1 MSFILKI
8 CQTVAGIRRVCQFH
22 DFENLILGGFLT
34 FGPGSED
41 LQQSYS
47 SLNSKKNVVRS
58 ILNCHGKTGLSNGTL
73 TLRMP
78 FKLTSPSAAVCNE
91 IESQTVHH
99 NLEKCSRNKY
109 LG

>member
-1 MSFILKI
+1 MIL
-8 CQTVAGIRRVCQFH
+8 QFH
-22 DFENLILGGFLT
+22 EFLDLILGGFLT
-34 FGPGSED
+34 FGPTVYGSED

-99 NLEKCSRNKY
+99 NMEKCSRNTD
-109 LG
+109 LC

>member
-1 MSFILKI
+1 MIL
-8 CQTVAGIRRVCQFH
+8 QF
-22 DFENLILGGFLT
+22 DEFLYPILGGFFT
-34 FGPGSED
+34 FGPSED
-41 LQQSYS
+41 IQQSYS
-47 SLNSKKNVVRS
+47 SLNCKKNVVRS

-99 NLEKCSRNKY
+99 NLEKCTRNNY

>member
-1 MSFILKI
+1 MLK
-8 CQTVAGIRRVCQFH
+8 
-22 DFENLILGGFLT
+22 NLISGGFRHSALL
-34 FGPGSED
+34 FGSEE
-41 LQQSYS
+41 LHQSYS

-78 FKLTSPSAAVCNE
+78 FKLTSPSAAVCIE
-91 IESQTVHH
+91 IESQTVHQT
-99 NLEKCSRNKY
+99 LEKCSRNKY

>member
-1 MSFILKI
+1 MSIKLNI
-8 CQTVAGIRRVCQFH
+8 CQTVEGISVILQF
-22 DFENLILGGFLT
+22 DEFLYLILGGFLT

-99 NLEKCSRNKY
+99 NMEKSSRNIH

>member
-1 MSFILKI
+1 M
-8 CQTVAGIRRVCQFH
+8 
-22 DFENLILGGFLT
+22 T
-34 FGPGSED
+34 FGSTVYGSED

-99 NLEKCSRNKY
+99 NMEKCSRNTH
-109 LG
+109 LGCKLGSFLKSSRIDIFLWAIMNPLGNTQ

>member
-1 MSFILKI
+1 MIH
-8 CQTVAGIRRVCQFH
+8 QFH
-22 DFENLILGGFLT
+22 EFFDLILGGFLT
-34 FGPGSED
+34 FGPTVYGSED

-58 ILNCHGKTGLSNGTL
+58 ILNCHGKTVLSNGTL

-91 IESQTVHH
+91 IESQTVHQ